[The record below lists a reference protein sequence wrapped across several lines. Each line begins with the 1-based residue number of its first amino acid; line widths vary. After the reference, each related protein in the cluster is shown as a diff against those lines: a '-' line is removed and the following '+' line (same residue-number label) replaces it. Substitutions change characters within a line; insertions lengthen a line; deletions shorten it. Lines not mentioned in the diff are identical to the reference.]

1 MKKGTQPPAGT
12 APSKSRDALQ
22 RGVAFLWSVFVSFL
36 ALVVRTVRLGRP
48 TAKPAAVIPTG
59 DGIELASLH
68 PRSILGRSAS
78 RNRMYAASL
87 VDDFLAKIRKQNGQI
102 AFLTSVFKSTGD
114 AVIVADLSG
123 KITMFNKGAEQIFEL
138 EEDMAIGDNLFRLCT
153 DSTPD
158 GPRVSRMLVE
168 HKRIENMRAEL
179 VGIKGR
185 RTQVLLTV
193 NFVEDDDGNP
203 VAIVAVIKDN
213 SQLEQLLSEVTKKK
227 EEVERLYEA
236 VEKLSVT
243 DEKTGLWNSRYFN
256 QKIADEH
263 ERLKRGHMSELS
275 LIVIDIDNFKRF
287 NDTYGHQT
295 GDDVLKV
302 VAEVL
307 KNTVRKIDV
316 PARFGGEEF
325 MVILPATGREGALR
339 LAERIRTAVTE
350 IKVPLKSAAQGAL
363 EGSRASLGVHDG
375 ATSRVTVTISLG
387 VRTHRPHDSTVGMLI
402 HEADEAMYQA
412 KRTGRNRTCAFE
424 DMAA

>member
-1 MKKGTQPPAGT
+1 MKKGNQPPAGT
-12 APSKSRDALQ
+12 ADEVGALQ
-22 RGVAFLWSVFVSFL
+22 RGFAFLWSVCVAFL
-36 ALVVRTVRLGRP
+36 SLISRVFRLGRKAAP
-48 TAKPAAVIPTG
+48 PSPAES
-59 DGIELASLH
+59 DGIELAALH
-68 PRSILGRSAS
+68 PRSNFGRAAGSNRKYSSAV
-78 RNRMYAASL
+78 
-87 VDDFLAKIRKQNGQI
+87 VDDFIARLRKQNGQI
-102 AFLTSVFKSTGD
+102 AFLTNVFKSTGD

-123 KITMFNKGAEQIFEL
+123 KITMFNKGAENIFEL
-138 EEDMAIGDNLFRLCT
+138 EEELAIGDNLFRLCT

-193 NFVEDDDGNP
+193 NFVEDDDGSP

-243 DEKTGLWNSRYFN
+243 DEKTGLWNSRYFS

-263 ERLKRGHMSELS
+263 ERMKRGHMSELS
-275 LIVIDIDNFKRF
+275 LIVIDIDHFKRF
-287 NDTYGHQT
+287 NDSYGHQI

-307 KNTVRKIDV
+307 RNTVRKIDI

-325 MVILPATGREGALR
+325 MVILPATGERGAR
-339 LAERIRTAVTE
+339 KLAERIREAVAE
-350 IKVPLKSAAQGAL
+350 LRIPIPGKGEVS
-363 EGSRASLGVHDG
+363 
-375 ATSRVTVTISLG
+375 VTISVG
-387 VRTHRPHDSTVGMLI
+387 VRTHRPNDTTVGMLI

-424 DMAA
+424 DIAA